1 MKDEANL
8 TFSHNLE
15 SVSSVDG
22 MRFQREK
29 FCPRIERA
37 KKFFGKPLTD
47 ARVLDIGIGYG
58 SFLNI
63 LEQDYG
69 IQDLCGMDP

>member
-37 KKFFGKPLTD
+37 KKFFGKPLTGFG
-47 ARVLDIGIGYG
+47 LGIDRTVSWICG
-58 SFLNI
+58 S
-63 LEQDYG
+63 E
-69 IQDLCGMDP
+69 